1 MTMVFSE
8 KVSVIKGKS
17 AGLASSGGIGE
28 KVSKSKNRS
37 IGTSHQRVRLP
48 ASVISKRFCEVKSIM
63 HKIVK

>member
-1 MTMVFSE
+1 MVLSE

-37 IGTSHQRVRLP
+37 IGTFTSAG
-48 ASVISKRFCEVKSIM
+48 ASSRFGDFQ
-63 HKIVK
+63 KILRGQINNA